1 MEAKQREC
9 AHTHTAHCR
18 ARVHSDSSATTP
30 RVQMARG
37 RVNGGAGGVHDIGG
51 GVGHGGLLGRGGG
64 GDVVEVRV
72 EGTVKHRLSGLNH
85 SMG

>member
-1 MEAKQREC
+1 MVLA
-9 AHTHTAHCR
+9 
-18 ARVHSDSSATTP
+18 VSTTS
-30 RVQMARG
+30 
-37 RVNGGAGGVHDIGG
+37 GV

-85 SMG
+85 SMGWGGERSGGEWRRWGEGRGWR